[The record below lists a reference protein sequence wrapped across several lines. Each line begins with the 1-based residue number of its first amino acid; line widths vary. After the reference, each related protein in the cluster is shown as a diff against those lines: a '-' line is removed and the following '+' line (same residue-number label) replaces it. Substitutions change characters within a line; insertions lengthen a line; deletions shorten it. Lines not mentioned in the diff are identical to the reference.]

1 MTDIYMM
8 VGIPASGKSTLA
20 KELTEASK
28 GIIAYVSR
36 DEVRRKLTGSGKVI
50 MEKEQEV
57 LQQFCLEILTKMS
70 EGYNIIFADATH
82 ANPRSRYSC
91 YKNMYSIA
99 KTLDIP
105 ADSFKIIPLTIETP
119 YEICYE
125 RNSKRNPE
133 TAAPDEDMKTF
144 YKNCL
149 YPSKTEI
156 GFDKVFPNRL
166 FYDPA
171 TKKFTGINFEEKVGQ
186 KPLF

>member
-1 MTDIYMM
+1 MIDIYMM

-82 ANPRSRYSC
+82 ATPRSRYSF
-91 YKNMYSIA
+91 YKNIHSIA

-105 ADSFKIIPLTIETP
+105 ADSFKIIPLTVETT

-125 RNSKRNPE
+125 RNSKRNPAI
-133 TAAPDEDMKTF
+133 AAPDEDMKTF

-186 KPLF
+186 RPLI